1 MVTTTLTDDGQ
12 RGDDHRRARRTLQQ
26 THWVH
31 SPRGARQKYM
41 YNRPPRSGEL
51 ERETGDGVGERR
63 RGRSVGL
70 TNTLAG
76 GGSSAAAFGPCLRRA
91 GRPQRH
97 SQSRQHHYGEPAG
110 LGASLRIALKS
121 GERLM
126 RGVTKIYLCNV
137 AEPPANGGIKAVTK
151 NGINKKTHK
160 QRWTF
165 EWSSTTTPMSPCR
178 ECVSSCIVPRPKD
191 LHTLAQKKRLVFMI
205 VRGPRR
211 RQAARPT
218 FDI

>member
-1 MVTTTLTDDGQ
+1 MGSFTSRSQTEIHVQQAAAEWGAREGDG
-12 RGDDHRRARRTLQQ
+12 RP
-26 THWVH
+26 
-31 SPRGARQKYM
+31 SRGAA
-41 YNRPPRSGEL
+41 SA
-51 ERETGDGVGERR
+51 
-63 RGRSVGL
+63 RSVGL

-191 LHTLAQKKRLVFMI
+191 LHTRVQKTTCFYDCQRATTKAGGKAYI
-205 VRGPRR
+205 
-211 RQAARPT
+211 
-218 FDI
+218 

>member
-1 MVTTTLTDDGQ
+1 
-12 RGDDHRRARRTLQQ
+12 
-26 THWVH
+26 
-31 SPRGARQKYM
+31 M
-41 YNRPPRSGEL
+41 YNRPPRRSGER

-97 SQSRQHHYGEPAG
+97 SQRRQRHSGEPAG
-110 LGASLRIALKS
+110 LGASSMRIALKS

-137 AEPPANGGIKAVTK
+137 AEPPANVGIMAR
-151 NGINKKTHK
+151 NKKWDHLQNT
-160 QRWTF
+160 QTALDFRMVLQLR
-165 EWSSTTTPMSPCR
+165 TTSMSPHR
-178 ECVSSCIVPRPKD
+178 ERVSSCIVRDPK
-191 LHTLAQKKRLVFMI
+191 TYIRGRKKRLVFMI

>member
-97 SQSRQHHYGEPAG
+97 SQRRQRHSGEPAG

-137 AEPPANGGIKAVTK
+137 AEPPANVGIKA
-151 NGINKKTHK
+151 GDKKWD
-160 QRWTF
+160 Q
-165 EWSSTTTPMSPCR
+165 
-178 ECVSSCIVPRPKD
+178 
-191 LHTLAQKKRLVFMI
+191 
-205 VRGPRR
+205 
-211 RQAARPT
+211 
-218 FDI
+218 